1 MATRRGLPTI
11 KESPTG
17 AGTEGFFG
25 STTGGNPIRSGWVDF
40 VHWFSFQVECVR
52 LDRLPLGK
60 GARAP
65 RQGGTLRT
73 GQSGFVGGA

>member
-1 MATRRGLPTI
+1 MWFMI
-11 KESPTG
+11 FTG
-17 AGTEGFFG
+17 Y
-25 STTGGNPIRSGWVDF
+25 
-40 VHWFSFQVECVR
+40 FQLVECVR